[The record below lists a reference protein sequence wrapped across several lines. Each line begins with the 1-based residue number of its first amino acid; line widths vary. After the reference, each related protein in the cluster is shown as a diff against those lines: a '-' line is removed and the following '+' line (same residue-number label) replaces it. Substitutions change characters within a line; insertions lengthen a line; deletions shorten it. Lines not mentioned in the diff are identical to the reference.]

1 MLGLLGFDTEYFSD
15 SFDLPTPSM
24 PTNPL
29 NTDGIDPAGS
39 NITITRVNITNFDD
53 AIAVKPSSGR
63 FVVAKDGC
71 TQDIHVSDMNIKF
84 GVGMSIGS
92 VPPKWDHNCIRRVT
106 FKNITFE
113 YPLKAIYVK
122 TNPVHSGVTNESG
135 EITDILYEDIKIHF
149 PIWWNIYIGP

>member
-71 TQDIHVSDMNIKF
+71 T
-84 GVGMSIGS
+84 
-92 VPPKWDHNCIRRVT
+92 
-106 FKNITFE
+106 
-113 YPLKAIYVK
+113 
-122 TNPVHSGVTNESG
+122 
-135 EITDILYEDIKIHF
+135 
-149 PIWWNIYIGP
+149 

>member
-1 MLGLLGFDTEYFSD
+1 MITDVDSFYLHDFEITVDIVKQNEIINSPKGDQTKAPSFLELLGLDSSFFSGT
-15 SFDLPTPSM
+15 FDLPTPSM

-71 TQDIHVSDMNIKF
+71 T
-84 GVGMSIGS
+84 
-92 VPPKWDHNCIRRVT
+92 
-106 FKNITFE
+106 
-113 YPLKAIYVK
+113 
-122 TNPVHSGVTNESG
+122 
-135 EITDILYEDIKIHF
+135 
-149 PIWWNIYIGP
+149 